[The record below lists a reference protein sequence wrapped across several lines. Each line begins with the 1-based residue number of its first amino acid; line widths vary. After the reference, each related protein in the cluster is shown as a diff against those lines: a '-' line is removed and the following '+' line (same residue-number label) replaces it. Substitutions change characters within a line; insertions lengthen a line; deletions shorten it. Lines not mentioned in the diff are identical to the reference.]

1 MDAPPDA
8 AYAPDPERGKATR
21 MRRLDIDR
29 RRLAAFLGAG
39 LIAPGAAFGA
49 VVINEP
55 DSASR
60 IPPPPDQAAYV
71 PPADLKTIADIYR
84 RMTAP
89 IRVNGQGPFAF
100 VVDTGANQSVIS
112 DELATQLNLTR
123 GPVEPLNGVAGV
135 QMTVTTVARLDVG
148 DRQDADVTLS
158 ILPSAA
164 IGGLGMLGLD
174 RLEDQRLTLDFRDQ
188 RLRIEA
194 SRHAWRDPD
203 DVAMKA
209 HRRDGQLTL
218 VDADLDGVPVV
229 AFLDSGAQ
237 NTIGNM
243 VLRELAITRSPT
255 SFWTVVPILSAT
267 GQTINAEFADLPQ
280 LRVGGLHLPNWPV
293 AFADLHTFE
302 LWDLTKTPAIL
313 LGVDVLSRFAYVSL
327 DFARGEVRFR
337 LPQQA

>member
-8 AYAPDPERGKATR
+8 AYAADPERGRAAR

-29 RRLAAFLGAG
+29 RRLAALVGAG

-49 VVINEP
+49 VIVNER

-60 IPPPPDQAAYV
+60 IPPPPDYV

-89 IRVNGQGPFAF
+89 IRVNGLGPFAF

-112 DELATQLNLTR
+112 EELAIQLGLTR

-135 QMTVTTVARLDVG
+135 QMTATTIARLDVG
-148 DRQDADVTLS
+148 DRRDADVVLS
-158 ILPSAA
+158 ILPAAA

-174 RLEDQRLTLDFRDQ
+174 RLEDQRLTLDFRGQ

-267 GQTINAEFADLPQ
+267 GQTIDAEIADLPQ

-302 LWDLTKTPAIL
+302 LWDLTRTPAIL